1 MVKLKFWSI
10 YSHIETSVIKIMRDI
25 HANTLFVVKCSKK
38 APSQA
43 KWWDLS
49 DLHIQNI
56 GEIDKIWVSVKIW
69 LIQYNL
75 SEFAHFVSEYIKRAS
90 SRHHSYFLLS
100 SSSSGH
106 SDAKPR
112 RKKNQVSDP
121 EHGETSQ
128 LVLPPPPG
136 PGDCV
141 AMLTSLSR
149 WAGDMLW
156 PRALASGAWHPVVT
170 RPIVRWPAPMGWPV
184 PVSELA
190 SQWPSL
196 SVQGFKLTP
205 GICHLSSPT
214 SRETKPFNATHQEL
228 LISTRKAGQREEPLM
243 GISLGNVTNVMVS
256 PQIWDFI
263 VDIRQERYCV
273 NYKRLGERVG
283 MMLHIL
289 HNITKYPD

>member
-75 SEFAHFVSEYIKRAS
+75 SEFAHFVSEYIKRTY

-100 SSSSGH
+100 SSSGH
-106 SDAKPR
+106 SGAKPR

-128 LVLPPPPG
+128 LVWDPHPRVREIVLPCWHHCHDG
-136 PGDCV
+136 LV
-141 AMLTSLSR
+141 T
-149 WAGDMLW
+149 GDMLW

-170 RPIVRWPAPMGWPV
+170 RPIVQWAAPMGWPV

-228 LISTRKAGQREEPLM
+228 VISTRMAGQGEER
-243 GISLGNVTNVMVS
+243 GHTRDGNKLG
-256 PQIWDFI
+256 
-263 VDIRQERYCV
+263 
-273 NYKRLGERVG
+273 
-283 MMLHIL
+283 
-289 HNITKYPD
+289 